1 VILNLRVDHK
11 MADIQSMENIS
22 KDMDELFWK
31 LQEKYSIGEYIEIST
46 CNRKEYYIKN
56 DYIPEDEE
64 LLSHENQSII
74 IEYGEAAVM
83 HLLRMT
89 SGLESMIVGEDQIL
103 GQVKDAK
110 HKAMKNH
117 HCGRGLDTIF
127 TKAIHV
133 GQVVRNKT
141 NINKGSVSIGSAAID
156 LAEKHIGSL
165 DDKSVLVIGAGKMG
179 KLVAK
184 ALAEKDLNAIFVA
197 NRTYYVAVELAE
209 DLGGEAILFN
219 DLEKYL
225 ATADLVISATSA
237 PHAIITKKR
246 LKGIEMDYENIMM
259 VDIANPR
266 DISEDVSELGVKLF
280 NIDDL
285 REIADINTQL
295 RIKEFGEA
303 ENIIADEFILLKE
316 SFKIMEVDEMLGNLR
331 ASMEEIRQRETKK
344 ALVKLAD
351 VDGSAKILNNLTNS
365 IVNKIFF
372 DISKMLRMLQR
383 MKIRKSLQLRN
394 ICLIQNNYSNIP
406 LTSIFFTLL
415 AFMA

>member
-1 VILNLRVDHK
+1 MILNLRVDHK
-11 MADIQSMENIS
+11 IADIQSMENIS
-22 KDMDELFWK
+22 RDMDELFWE

-184 ALAEKDLNAIFVA
+184 ALSEKDLNAIFVA

-246 LKGIEMDYENIMM
+246 LEGIEMDYENIMM

-266 DISEDVSELGVKLF
+266 DISEDVNELGVKLF

-285 REIADINTQL
+285 REIADVNTQL

-303 ENIIADEFILLKE
+303 ENIIDEEFILLKE

-372 DISKMLRMLQR
+372 DISKNVKDAAKDENKEIIAAAEYLFNS
-383 MKIRKSLQLRN
+383 K
-394 ICLIQNNYSNIP
+394 
-406 LTSIFFTLL
+406 
-415 AFMA
+415 

>member
-1 VILNLRVDHK
+1 MILNLRVDHK
-11 MADIQSMENIS
+11 IADIQSMENIS
-22 KDMDELFWK
+22 KDMDELFAQ
-31 LQEKYSIGEYIEIST
+31 LQEKYSINEYVEIST
-46 CNRKEYYIKN
+46 CNRKEYYINN
-56 DYIPEDEE
+56 DLISEDDE

-74 IEYGEAAVM
+74 IEYGQSAVM

-110 HKAMKNH
+110 HKAVKNH
-117 HCGRGLDTIF
+117 HCGKSLDAVF

-141 NINKGSVSIGSAAID
+141 NINKGAVSIGSAAID

-184 ALAEKDLNAIFVA
+184 ALAEKDLHAIFVA
-197 NRTYYVAVELAE
+197 NRTYYVAVDLAK
-209 DLGGEAILFN
+209 DLGGEAILFA

-237 PHAIITKKR
+237 PHAIITKER
-246 LKGIEMDYENIMM
+246 LLGID
-259 VDIANPR
+259 
-266 DISEDVSELGVKLF
+266 DVSELGVKSF

-285 REIADINTQL
+285 REIADENTQL

-303 ENIIADEFILLKE
+303 ENIINEEFILLKE

-331 ASMEEIRQRETKK
+331 ASMEEIRQRETQK
-344 ALVKLAD
+344 ASVKLAD
-351 VDGSAKILNNLTNS
+351 VDGSVKILDNLTNS
-365 IVNKIFF
+365 IVNKIFY
-372 DISKMLRMLQR
+372 DISKNV
-383 MKIRKSLQLRN
+383 KKAAKEENKDVIDAAE
-394 ICLIQNNYSNIP
+394 Y
-406 LTSIFFTLL
+406 IFDFN
-415 AFMA
+415 

>member
-1 VILNLRVDHK
+1 MILNLRVDHK
-11 MADIQSMENIS
+11 IADIQSMENIS
-22 KDMDELFWK
+22 KDMDDLFQE
-31 LQEKYSIGEYIEIST
+31 LQEKYSIGEYVEIST
-46 CNRKEYYIKN
+46 CNRKEYYINN
-56 DYIPEDEE
+56 DFISEDDE

-74 IEYGEAAVM
+74 IEYGQSAVM

-110 HKAMKNH
+110 YKADKNY
-117 HCGRGLDTIF
+117 HCGRALDAVF

-156 LAEKHIGSL
+156 LAEKHLGSL
-165 DDKSVLVIGAGKMG
+165 EDKSVLVIGAGKMG
-179 KLVAK
+179 RLVAK
-184 ALAEKDLNAIFVA
+184 TLAEKDLNAIFVA
-197 NRTYYVAVELAE
+197 NRTFYVAVELAK

-237 PHAIITKKR
+237 PHPIITKDR
-246 LKGIEMDYENIMM
+246 LSDIQRDYDNLMM

-266 DISEDVSELGVKLF
+266 DILEDVSEMGVKLF

-285 REIADINTQL
+285 REIADENTRL

-303 ENIIADEFILLKE
+303 ENIINDEFILLKE
-316 SFKIMEVDEMLGNLR
+316 SFKIMEVDELLGDLR
-331 ASMEEIRQRETKK
+331 ASMEEIRQRETQK
-344 ALVKLAD
+344 ASVKLSN
-351 VDGSAKILNNLTNS
+351 VDGSAKVLDKLTNS

-372 DISKMLRMLQR
+372 DISKNVKKAAKEDNRDV
-383 MKIRKSLQLRN
+383 IDAAEY
-394 ICLIQNNYSNIP
+394 IFNNK
-406 LTSIFFTLL
+406 
-415 AFMA
+415 

>member
-1 VILNLRVDHK
+1 MILNLRVDHK
-11 MADIQSMENIS
+11 IADIHSMENIS
-22 KDMDELFWK
+22 KEIDDLFWV
-31 LQEKYSIGEYIEIST
+31 LQERYSIGEYVEIST
-46 CNRKEYYIKN
+46 CNRKEYYIHN
-56 DYIPEDEE
+56 DYIPENEE
-64 LLSHENQSII
+64 LLSHENQSIV
-74 IEYGEAAVM
+74 IEYGQSAIM

-110 HKAMKNH
+110 HKAIKNH
-117 HCGRGLDTIF
+117 HCGRVLDTVF

-156 LAEKHIGSL
+156 LAEKHMGSL
-165 DDKSVLVIGAGKMG
+165 DDKSVLVVGAGKMG

-197 NRTYYVAVELAE
+197 NRTYYVAVELAK

-219 DLEKYL
+219 DLERYL
-225 ATADLVISATSA
+225 AEADLVISATSA
-237 PHAIITKKR
+237 PHSIIDKER
-246 LKGIEMDYENIMM
+246 LLGIEMTYDDLMM

-266 DISEDVSELGVKLF
+266 DISEDVMDLGVKLF

-285 REIADINTQL
+285 REIAEINTQL

-303 ENIIADEFILLKE
+303 ENIIDEEFILLNE
-316 SFKIMEVDEMLGNLR
+316 SFKIMEVDDILGSLR
-331 ASMEEIRQRETKK
+331 ASMEEIRQRETQK
-344 ALVKLAD
+344 ASLKLAD
-351 VDGSAKILNNLTNS
+351 VDGSIKILDNLTNS

-372 DISKMLRMLQR
+372 DISK
-383 MKIRKSLQLRN
+383 KVKKAAKDENVDI
-394 ICLIQNNYSNIP
+394 IEAAEY
-406 LTSIFFTLL
+406 IFKQD
-415 AFMA
+415 

>member
-1 VILNLRVDHK
+1 MILNLRVDHK
-11 MADIQSMENIS
+11 IADIQSMENIS
-22 KDMDELFWK
+22 KDIDELFWE
-31 LQEKYSIGEYIEIST
+31 LQEKYSINEYVEIST
-46 CNRKEYYIKN
+46 CNRKEYYVHS
-56 DYIPEDEE
+56 DYICEDEE
-64 LLSHENQSII
+64 LLSHDNQSII
-74 IEYGEAAVM
+74 IEYDQSAIM

-103 GQVKDAK
+103 GQVKDSK
-110 HKAMKNH
+110 NKSVKNH
-117 HCGRGLDTIF
+117 HCGKVLGTVF

-156 LAEKHIGSL
+156 LAEKHMGCL

-179 KLVAK
+179 RLVAK

-225 ATADLVISATSA
+225 AEADLVISATSA
-237 PHAIITKKR
+237 PHTIIDKKR
-246 LKGIEMDYENIMM
+246 LLGIDMAHEDLMM

-266 DISEDVSELGVKLF
+266 DISEDVMEIGVKLF

-285 REIADINTQL
+285 REIADENTQL
-295 RIKEFGEA
+295 RINEFGEA
-303 ENIIADEFILLKE
+303 ENIINEEYLLLKE
-316 SFKIMEVDEMLGNLR
+316 SFKIMEVDSILANLR
-331 ASMEEIRQRETKK
+331 MSMEEIRQRETQK
-344 ALVKLAD
+344 ASVKLAD
-351 VDGSAKILNNLTNS
+351 VDGSVKILDNLTNS

-372 DISKMLRMLQR
+372 DISKKVKNAAKQEDQDVLSA
-383 MKIRKSLQLRN
+383 IE
-394 ICLIQNNYSNIP
+394 Y
-406 LTSIFFTLL
+406 IFDSD
-415 AFMA
+415 

>member
-1 VILNLRVDHK
+1 MILNLRVDHK
-11 MADIQSMENIS
+11 IADIQSMEVIS
-22 KDMDELFWK
+22 KEIDDLFRK
-31 LQEKYSIGEYIEIST
+31 LQEKYSIGEYVEIST
-46 CNRKEYYIKN
+46 CNRKEYYIHSKFISEN
-56 DYIPEDEE
+56 EE
-64 LLSHENQSII
+64 LLSHENRSIVIDYGQS
-74 IEYGEAAVM
+74 AVM

-110 HKAMKNH
+110 HKAVKDH
-117 HCGRGLDTIF
+117 HCGNVLDAVF

-156 LAEKHIGSL
+156 LAEKHIGTL

-184 ALAEKDLNAIFVA
+184 ALAEKNLNAIFVA
-197 NRTYYVAVELAE
+197 NRTFYVAVELAK
-209 DLGGEAILFN
+209 DLGGQAILFN

-225 ATADLVISATSA
+225 ANADLVISATSA
-237 PHAIITKKR
+237 PHAIITKER
-246 LKGIEMDYENIMM
+246 LLNIDMDYDNVMF

-266 DISEDVSELGVKLF
+266 DISDDVSEICSKSF

-285 REIADINTQL
+285 REIADENTKL

-303 ENIIADEFILLKE
+303 ENIINDEFILLKE
-316 SFKIMEVDEMLGNLR
+316 SFKIMEVDGILGSLR
-331 ASMEEIRQRETKK
+331 TSMENIRQRETEK
-344 ALVKLAD
+344 ASTKLSD
-351 VDGSAKILNNLTNS
+351 VDVSDKILDNLTNS

-372 DISKMLRMLQR
+372 DISKNV
-383 MKIRKSLQLRN
+383 KKAAKDG
-394 ICLIQNNYSNIP
+394 NNDVIDAAKY
-406 LTSIFFTLL
+406 IFNFD
-415 AFMA
+415 

>member
-1 VILNLRVDHK
+1 
-11 MADIQSMENIS
+11 MENIS
-22 KDMDELFWK
+22 KEIDDLFWK
-31 LQEKYSIGEYIEIST
+31 LQEKYSIVEYVEIST
-46 CNRKEYYIKN
+46 CNRKEYYIHN
-56 DYIPEDEE
+56 DYILEDDE

-74 IEYGEAAVM
+74 IEYGQAALM

-103 GQVKDAK
+103 GQVKDSK
-110 HKAMKNH
+110 NKASKNH
-117 HCGRGLDTIF
+117 HCGKVLDAVF

-156 LAEKHIGSL
+156 LAEKHMGSL
-165 DDKSVLVIGAGKMG
+165 DDRSVLVIGAGKMG

-197 NRTYYVAVELAE
+197 NRTYYVAVELAK

-219 DLEKYL
+219 ELEKYL
-225 ATADLVISATSA
+225 AEADLVISATSA
-237 PHAIITKKR
+237 PHSIIDKNR
-246 LKGIEMDYENIMM
+246 LLGIDMEYENLMM

-266 DISEDVSELGVKLF
+266 DISEDVSDIGVKLF

-303 ENIIADEFILLKE
+303 ENIIDEEFNLLKE
-316 SFKIMEVDEMLGNLR
+316 SFKIMEVENVLANLR
-331 ASMEEIRQRETKK
+331 VSMEEIRQRETKK
-344 ALVKLAD
+344 AIGKLSD
-351 VDGSAKILNNLTNS
+351 VDGSAKILDNLTNS

-372 DISKMLRMLQR
+372 DISK
-383 MKIRKSLQLRN
+383 KVKSAAKQENKDILDAVE
-394 ICLIQNNYSNIP
+394 Y
-406 LTSIFFTLL
+406 IFNSD
-415 AFMA
+415 

>member
-1 VILNLRVDHK
+1 MILNLRVDHK
-11 MADIQSMENIS
+11 IADIQSMEIIS
-22 KDMDELFWK
+22 KDIDELFYE
-31 LQEKYSIGEYIEIST
+31 LQEKYSIGEYVEIST
-46 CNRKEYYIKN
+46 CNRKEYYINN

-64 LLSHENQSII
+64 LLSHENQSIV
-74 IEYGEAAVM
+74 IEYGQSAVM

-110 HKAMKNH
+110 HKAVKNH
-117 HCGRGLDTIF
+117 HCGRSLDAIF

-156 LAEKHIGSL
+156 LAEKHMGSL
-165 DDKSVLVIGAGKMG
+165 DNKSVLVIGAGKMG

-197 NRTYYVAVELAE
+197 NRTYYVAVELAQ

-237 PHAIITKKR
+237 PHAIITKER
-246 LKGIEMDYENIMM
+246 LLGIDREYDNLMM

-266 DISEDVSELGVKLF
+266 DITDDVCELGVKSF

-285 REIADINTQL
+285 REIAEINTNL
-295 RIKEFGEA
+295 RKKEFGEA
-303 ENIIADEFILLKE
+303 ENIINEEFILLKE
-316 SFKIMEVDEMLGNLR
+316 SFKIMEVDNILGNLR
-331 ASMEEIRQRETKK
+331 ASMEEIRERETQK
-344 ALVKLAD
+344 ASVKLAD
-351 VDGSAKILNNLTNS
+351 VDGSIKILDNLTNS
-365 IVNKIFF
+365 IVNKIFY
-372 DISKMLRMLQR
+372 DISKNL
-383 MKIRKSLQLRN
+383 KKAAKDENEDI
-394 ICLIQNNYSNIP
+394 IEAAEYIFNYKK
-406 LTSIFFTLL
+406 
-415 AFMA
+415 

>member
-1 VILNLRVDHK
+1 MIVNLRVDHK
-11 MADIQSMENIS
+11 IADIQSMESIS
-22 KDMDELFWK
+22 KDIDDLFWK
-31 LQEKYSIGEYIEIST
+31 LQDKYSIGEYVEIST
-46 CNRKEYYIKN
+46 CNRKEYYLKN
-56 DYIPEDEE
+56 DYISEDDE
-64 LLSHENQSII
+64 LLSHENQNII
-74 IEYGEAAVM
+74 IEYGESAVM

-110 HKAMKNH
+110 NKAIKNR
-117 HCGRGLDTIF
+117 HCGRGLDAVF

-209 DLGGEAILFN
+209 DLGGQAILFN
-219 DLEKYL
+219 ELEKYL

-246 LKGIEMDYENIMM
+246 LMDIDMDYENVMM

-266 DISEDVSELGVKLF
+266 DISEDVSDLGVKLF

-285 REIADINTQL
+285 REIADANTQL

-303 ENIIADEFILLKE
+303 ENIIEDEFILLKE
-316 SFKIMEVDEMLGNLR
+316 SFKIMEVDDLLGNLR
-331 ASMEEIRQRETKK
+331 ASMEEIRQRETQK
-344 ALVKLAD
+344 ALVKMAD

-372 DISKMLRMLQR
+372 DISKNVKDAAKDDDKEVIAAAEYLFNS
-383 MKIRKSLQLRN
+383 K
-394 ICLIQNNYSNIP
+394 
-406 LTSIFFTLL
+406 
-415 AFMA
+415 

>member
-1 VILNLRVDHK
+1 LILNLRVDHK
-11 MADIQSMENIS
+11 IADIQSMENIAR
-22 KDMDELFWK
+22 DIDDLFQE

-46 CNRKEYYIKN
+46 CNRKEYYINN
-56 DYIPEDEE
+56 DYISEDDE

-74 IEYGEAAVM
+74 IDYGQSAVM

-110 HKAMKNH
+110 HKASKNH
-117 HCGRGLDTIF
+117 HCGRSLDAIF

-156 LAEKHIGSL
+156 LAEKHMGSL

-197 NRTYYVAVELAE
+197 NRTYYVAVQLAE

-219 DLEKYL
+219 ELERYL

-237 PHAIITKKR
+237 PHPIINKER
-246 LKGIEMDYENIMM
+246 LLGIDMDYENVMM

-266 DISEDVSELGVKLF
+266 DISDDVDDLGVKLF

-285 REIADINTQL
+285 REIADENTKL

-303 ENIIADEFILLKE
+303 ENIINDEFILLKE
-316 SFKIMEVDEMLGNLR
+316 SFKIMEVDDILGNLR
-331 ASMEEIRQRETKK
+331 ASMEEIRERETQK
-344 ALVKLAD
+344 ATVKLSD
-351 VDGSAKILNNLTNS
+351 VDGSAKVLDNLTNS
-365 IVNKIFF
+365 IVNKIFY
-372 DISKMLRMLQR
+372 DISKNL
-383 MKIRKSLQLRN
+383 KKAAKEENKN
-394 ICLIQNNYSNIP
+394 IIDAAEY
-406 LTSIFFTLL
+406 IFDLK
-415 AFMA
+415 

>member
-1 VILNLRVDHK
+1 MILNLRVDHK
-11 MADIQSMENIS
+11 IADIQSMENIS
-22 KDMDELFWK
+22 KDIDDLFWC

-46 CNRKEYYIKN
+46 CNRKEYYIHN
-56 DYIPEDEE
+56 DYISEDEE

-74 IEYGEAAVM
+74 IEYGSSALI

-103 GQVKDAK
+103 GQVKDSK
-110 HKAMKNH
+110 KKANKNH
-117 HCGRGLDTIF
+117 HCGRVLDAVF

-156 LAEKHIGSL
+156 LAEKHMGSL

-197 NRTYYVAVELAE
+197 NRTYYVAVELAK
-209 DLGGEAILFN
+209 DLGGEAILFA

-225 ATADLVISATSA
+225 AEADLVISATSA
-237 PHAIITKKR
+237 PHTLIDKDR
-246 LKGIEMDYENIMM
+246 LLNIDRDYEDLMM

-266 DISEDVSELGVKLF
+266 DISDDVSEIGVKLF

-285 REIADINTQL
+285 REIADTNTQL

-303 ENIIADEFILLKE
+303 ENIIDDEFNLLKE
-316 SFKIMEVDEMLGNLR
+316 SFKIMEVEDTLASLR
-331 ASMEEIRQRETKK
+331 SSMEEIRQRETKK
-344 ALVKLAD
+344 AYVKLSD
-351 VDGSAKILNNLTNS
+351 VDGSAKILDNLTNS

-372 DISKMLRMLQR
+372 DISNKV
-383 MKIRKSLQLRN
+383 KSAAKQEDKDILDAVE
-394 ICLIQNNYSNIP
+394 Y
-406 LTSIFFTLL
+406 IFNFD
-415 AFMA
+415 

>member
-1 VILNLRVDHK
+1 
-11 MADIQSMENIS
+11 MENIAR
-22 KDMDELFWK
+22 DIDDLFQE

-46 CNRKEYYIKN
+46 CNRKEYYINN
-56 DYIPEDEE
+56 DYISEDDE

-74 IEYGEAAVM
+74 IDYGQSAVM
-83 HLLRMT
+83 HLIRMT

-110 HKAMKNH
+110 HKASKNH
-117 HCGRGLDTIF
+117 HCGRSLDAIF

-156 LAEKHIGSL
+156 LAEKHMGSL

-197 NRTYYVAVELAE
+197 NRTYYVAVQLAE

-219 DLEKYL
+219 ELERYL

-237 PHAIITKKR
+237 PHPIINKER
-246 LKGIEMDYENIMM
+246 LLGIDMDYENVMM

-266 DISEDVSELGVKLF
+266 DISDDVDDLGVKLF

-285 REIADINTQL
+285 REIADENTKL

-303 ENIIADEFILLKE
+303 ENIINDEFILLKE
-316 SFKIMEVDEMLGNLR
+316 SFKIMEVDDILGNLR
-331 ASMEEIRQRETKK
+331 ASMEEIRERETQK
-344 ALVKLAD
+344 ATVKLSD
-351 VDGSAKILNNLTNS
+351 VDGSAKVLDNLTNS
-365 IVNKIFF
+365 IVNKIFY
-372 DISKMLRMLQR
+372 DISKNL
-383 MKIRKSLQLRN
+383 KKAAKEENKN
-394 ICLIQNNYSNIP
+394 IINAAEY
-406 LTSIFFTLL
+406 IFDLK
-415 AFMA
+415 

>member
-1 VILNLRVDHK
+1 MILNLRVDHK
-11 MADIQSMENIS
+11 IADIQSMENIS
-22 KDMDELFWK
+22 KDIDDLFWK
-31 LQEKYSIGEYIEIST
+31 LQEKYSVNEYVEIST

-56 DYIPEDEE
+56 DYISEDDE

-74 IEYGEAAVM
+74 IEYGNSAVM

-110 HKAMKNH
+110 HKAIKDH
-117 HCGRGLDTIF
+117 HCGKSLDTIF

-156 LAEKHIGSL
+156 LAEKHMGSL

-179 KLVAK
+179 RLVAK

-197 NRTYYVAVELAE
+197 NRTYYVAVELAQ

-237 PHAIITKKR
+237 PHAIITKER
-246 LKGIEMDYENIMM
+246 LLGIERDHSSLMM
-259 VDIANPR
+259 VDIANTR
-266 DISEDVSELGVKLF
+266 DISEDVCEIGVKLF

-285 REIADINTQL
+285 REIADENTNL
-295 RIKEFGEA
+295 RIKEFGQA
-303 ENIIADEFILLKE
+303 ESIIDEEFILLKE
-316 SFKIMEVDEMLGNLR
+316 TFKIMEVEQILASLR

-372 DISKMLRMLQR
+372 DISKNVKDAAKDENKEVIAAAEYLFNT
-383 MKIRKSLQLRN
+383 K
-394 ICLIQNNYSNIP
+394 
-406 LTSIFFTLL
+406 
-415 AFMA
+415 

>member
-1 VILNLRVDHK
+1 MILNLRVDHK

-56 DYIPEDEE
+56 DYIQEDEE

-219 DLEKYL
+219 DLERYL

-246 LKGIEMDYENIMM
+246 LEGIGMDYKNVMM

-266 DISEDVSELGVKLF
+266 DISEDVGDLGVKLF

-303 ENIIADEFILLKE
+303 ESIIEEEFILLKE

-372 DISKMLRMLQR
+372 DISKNVKDAAKDENKEIIAAAEYLFNS
-383 MKIRKSLQLRN
+383 K
-394 ICLIQNNYSNIP
+394 
-406 LTSIFFTLL
+406 
-415 AFMA
+415 

>member
-1 VILNLRVDHK
+1 MILNLRVDHK
-11 MADIQSMENIS
+11 IADIQSMENIS
-22 KDMDELFWK
+22 KDIDELFWE

-117 HCGRGLDTIF
+117 HCGRALDTIF

-184 ALAEKDLNAIFVA
+184 ALSEKDLNAIFVA

-246 LKGIEMDYENIMM
+246 LEGIEMNYDDVMM

-285 REIADINTQL
+285 REIADVNTQL

-303 ENIIADEFILLKE
+303 ENIIDEEFILLKE

-372 DISKMLRMLQR
+372 DISKNVKDAAKDENKEIIAAAEYLFNS
-383 MKIRKSLQLRN
+383 K
-394 ICLIQNNYSNIP
+394 
-406 LTSIFFTLL
+406 
-415 AFMA
+415 

>member
-1 VILNLRVDHK
+1 MILNLRVDHK
-11 MADIQSMENIS
+11 IADVHAMENIA
-22 KDMDELFWK
+22 KDMDDLFWK
-31 LQEKYSIGEYIEIST
+31 LHEKYSIGEYIEIST
-46 CNRKEYYIKN
+46 CNRKEYYINN
-56 DYIPEDEE
+56 DYIDEEDE

-74 IEYGEAAVM
+74 IEYGPSAVM

-110 HKAMKNH
+110 KKAVKNH
-117 HCGRGLDTIF
+117 HCGKNLDAVF

-141 NINKGSVSIGSAAID
+141 NINKGAVSIGSAAID
-156 LAEKHIGSL
+156 LAEKHMGSL

-179 KLVAK
+179 RLVAK
-184 ALAEKDLNAIFVA
+184 ALAEKDLNAILVA
-197 NRTYYVAVELAE
+197 NRTYYVAVELAK
-209 DLGGEAILFN
+209 DLGGEAILFS
-219 DLEKYL
+219 DLEKHL

-246 LKGIEMDYENIMM
+246 LLGIDRDYESLMM

-266 DISEDVSELGVKLF
+266 DVSDDVSELGVKAF

-285 REIADINTQL
+285 REIADENTRL

-303 ENIIADEFILLKE
+303 ENIIDEEFNLLKE
-316 SFKIMEVDEMLGNLR
+316 SFKIMEVEEILGNLR
-331 ASMEEIRQRETKK
+331 ASMEEIRQRESKK
-344 ALVKLAD
+344 AMTKLSD
-351 VDGSAKILNNLTNS
+351 IDGSAKIIDNLTNS

-372 DISKMLRMLQR
+372 DISK
-383 MKIRKSLQLRN
+383 KVKTAAKEENADVIKAAE
-394 ICLIQNNYSNIP
+394 Y
-406 LTSIFFTLL
+406 IFDYN
-415 AFMA
+415 

>member
-11 MADIQSMENIS
+11 IADVQSMENIA
-22 KDMDELFWK
+22 KEIDDLFWQ
-31 LQEKYSIGEYIEIST
+31 LQERYSIGEYIEIST
-46 CNRKEYYIKN
+46 CNRKEYYIHN
-56 DYIPEDEE
+56 DYISEDDD

-74 IEYGEAAVM
+74 IEYGQSAVM

-110 HKAMKNH
+110 HKAMKNR
-117 HCGRGLDTIF
+117 HCGRYLDAVF

-156 LAEKHIGSL
+156 LAEKHMGCL
-165 DDKSVLVIGAGKMG
+165 DEKSVLVIGAGKMG

-184 ALAEKDLNAIFVA
+184 ALAEKDLSAIFVA
-197 NRTYYVAVELAE
+197 NRTYYVAVDLAK
-209 DLGGEAILFN
+209 DLGGEAILFS

-237 PHAIITKKR
+237 PHPIITKKR
-246 LKGIEMDYENIMM
+246 ILDIDMDYDNVMM

-266 DISEDVSELGVKLF
+266 DISEDVSETGVKLF

-303 ENIIADEFILLKE
+303 ENIINEEFLLLKE
-316 SFKIMEVDEMLGNLR
+316 SFKIMEVDELLGNLR
-331 ASMEEIRQRETKK
+331 ASMEDIRQRETQK
-344 ALVKLAD
+344 ASVKLAD
-351 VDGSAKILNNLTNS
+351 VDGSVKILDNLTNS

-372 DISKMLRMLQR
+372 DISKNLKKAAKDENTDILEAAE
-383 MKIRKSLQLRN
+383 
-394 ICLIQNNYSNIP
+394 Y
-406 LTSIFFTLL
+406 IFNFKK
-415 AFMA
+415 

>member
-1 VILNLRVDHK
+1 
-11 MADIQSMENIS
+11 MENIS
-22 KDMDELFWK
+22 KDIDDLFWK
-31 LQEKYSIGEYIEIST
+31 LQEKYSIGEYVEIST

-56 DYIPEDEE
+56 DYISEDDE

-74 IEYGEAAVM
+74 IEYGNSAVI

-110 HKAMKNH
+110 QKALKNH
-117 HCGRGLDTIF
+117 HCGKSLDAIF

-156 LAEKHIGSL
+156 LAEKHMGSL

-179 KLVAK
+179 RLVAK
-184 ALAEKDLNAIFVA
+184 ALAEKDLHAIFVA
-197 NRTYYVAVELAE
+197 NRTFYVAVELAK

-219 DLEKYL
+219 DLEDYL
-225 ATADLVISATSA
+225 ASADLVISATSA
-237 PHAIITKKR
+237 PHAIITKER
-246 LKGIEMDYENIMM
+246 LLGIERDYDSLMM

-266 DISEDVSELGVKLF
+266 DISEDVSDLGVKLF

-285 REIADINTQL
+285 KEIADENTSL
-295 RIKEFGEA
+295 RIKEFGQA
-303 ENIIADEFILLKE
+303 ETIIDEEFILLKE
-316 SFKIMEVDEMLGNLR
+316 SFKIMEVEETLASLR
-331 ASMEEIRQRETKK
+331 SSMEEIRQRETKK

-351 VDGSAKILNNLTNS
+351 VDGSAKILDNLTNS

-372 DISKMLRMLQR
+372 DISKNVKDAAKDENKEVIAAAEYLF
-383 MKIRKSLQLRN
+383 N
-394 ICLIQNNYSNIP
+394 SN
-406 LTSIFFTLL
+406 
-415 AFMA
+415 